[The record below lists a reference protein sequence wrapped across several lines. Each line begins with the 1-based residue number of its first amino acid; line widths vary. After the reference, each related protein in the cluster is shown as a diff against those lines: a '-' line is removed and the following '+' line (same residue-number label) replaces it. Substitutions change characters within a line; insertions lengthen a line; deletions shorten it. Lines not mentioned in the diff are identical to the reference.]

1 MKRSDKEIL
10 YPYFLDDKPRFLL
23 GWLLY
28 ALFRRAKVDES
39 AKEGLMQLQKE
50 GTVVYATKYRG
61 HLDYLLYHYNLRRRR
76 LPYPKIAFDLNM
88 SLLLPVTRF
97 FKVLFSQLSFFYRS
111 GKLPSPYQ
119 TSFYGK
125 AMQEGTPSLI
135 FLIDPKRFISRF
147 IHAEKDHLQFLL
159 ETQKNLDRPIFIV
172 PQLILYDTSVEK
184 DYETLTDILFGYRD
198 YPSVIRKILMFAK
211 HRGEAFIDFGQ
222 PLDLKAYLQSQPSDR
237 PLHAMVSEIRD
248 ALIES
253 IDSRKRVILGPIMK
267 SRQQL
272 RKWSSWIPG

>member
-1 MKRSDKEIL
+1 VGVS
-10 YPYFLDDKPRFLL
+10 
-23 GWLLY
+23 
-28 ALFRRAKVDES
+28 ALFRRAKVDEN
-39 AKEGLMQLQKE
+39 AQEGLKQLKKE

-61 HLDYLLYHYNLRRRR
+61 HLDYLLYHYNLRRRH

-88 SLLLPVTRF
+88 SLLLPFTRF

-119 TSFYGK
+119 TGFYGK
-125 AMQEGTPSLI
+125 AIQEGTPSLI

-172 PQLILYDTSVEK
+172 PQLILYETSVEK

-198 YPSVIRKILMFAK
+198 YPSVIRRSDVRET
-211 HRGEAFIDFGQ
+211 RGEAFIDFGQ
-222 PLDLKAYLQSQPSDR
+222 PLDLRPICSLQ
-237 PLHAMVSEIRD
+237 PLTDLSMQWFQRSGTR
-248 ALIES
+248 S
-253 IDSRKRVILGPIMK
+253 SRASTAGRE
-267 SRQQL
+267 
-272 RKWSSWIPG
+272 

>member
-1 MKRSDKEIL
+1 MKPSDKEIL
-10 YPYFLDDKPRFLL
+10 YPYVLDDRPRFLL

-39 AKEGLMQLQKE
+39 AKEGLQQLQKE

-61 HLDYLLYHYNLRRRR
+61 HLDYLLYHYNLRRRG

-88 SLLLPVTRF
+88 SLLLPATRF
-97 FKVLFSQLSFFYRS
+97 FRVLFSQLSFFYRS
-111 GKLPSPYQ
+111 GKFPSPYQ

-159 ETQKNLDRPIFIV
+159 ET
-172 PQLILYDTSVEK
+172 
-184 DYETLTDILFGYRD
+184 
-198 YPSVIRKILMFAK
+198 
-211 HRGEAFIDFGQ
+211 
-222 PLDLKAYLQSQPSDR
+222 
-237 PLHAMVSEIRD
+237 
-248 ALIES
+248 
-253 IDSRKRVILGPIMK
+253 
-267 SRQQL
+267 
-272 RKWSSWIPG
+272 